1 MLFILK
7 IKFLTL
13 TRSASELTQSLLT
26 ALVPSLLPCP
36 LCPALRL
43 TQGPYT
49 WSCPWLPNLLQV
61 FAQRL
66 GSLQELVCFFLLQT
80 SYYLHPPPL
89 FPILPFL
96 LTVMP
101 SKTSL
106 LKNTFFTLRQKLYR
120 GEERF
125 LCVLCNSVAL
135 DMMDELDIYQ

>member
-7 IKFLTL
+7 NKFLML

-26 ALVPSLLPCP
+26 TLVPSPLPCP

-43 TQGPYT
+43 TQGPCT

-66 GSLQELVCFFLLQT
+66 GSLQELKWFFLLQT
-80 SYYLHPPPL
+80 SHYLHPPPL
-89 FPILPFL
+89 FPILSFL

-106 LKNTFFTLRQKLYR
+106 LKSTFFTLRQKLYR
-120 GEERF
+120 RKERF

>member
-26 ALVPSLLPCP
+26 ALVPSPLPCP

-49 WSCPWLPNLLQV
+49 WSYPWLPNLLQV

-66 GSLQELVCFFLLQT
+66 GSLQELVCFFFITNLLLP
-80 SYYLHPPPL
+80 SSPSS
-89 FPILPFL
+89 FPYFTFL
-96 LTVMP
+96 ID
-101 SKTSL
+101 SH
-106 LKNTFFTLRQKLYR
+106 
-120 GEERF
+120 
-125 LCVLCNSVAL
+125 A
-135 DMMDELDIYQ
+135 I